1 MLRSLATKPKSR
13 HPIFTTIY
21 PQITPQDP
29 TLYTLTPECL
39 PSHPISTTSHPQ
51 ITPTGLVFW
60 QGRVKV
66 RSGLT
71 LPNTHKYWQPLRVG
85 LSKTSDVWRRM
96 NEIPTKKSK
105 KKPISSRIID
115 IVGHNCLSLSEL
127 FPVLNHSHR
136 LRKKK
141 FLTYNNE
148 SPNFKRQ

>member
-39 PSHPISTTSHPQ
+39 PSHPIFTTIHPQ

-71 LPNTHKYWQPLRVG
+71 LPNTHKHWQPLRVG
-85 LSKTSDVWRRM
+85 LSKTFDYR
-96 NEIPTKKSK
+96 
-105 KKPISSRIID
+105 
-115 IVGHNCLSLSEL
+115 HSLSST
-127 FPVLNHSHR
+127 H
-136 LRKKK
+136 
-141 FLTYNNE
+141 
-148 SPNFKRQ
+148 

>member
-39 PSHPISTTSHPQ
+39 PSHPIFTTTPPQ
-51 ITPTGLVFW
+51 ITPQDPILHTLTPECLPGRPISPTTRPQITPSGLVSW

-71 LPNTHKYWQPLRVG
+71 LPNAPPHWQPLRVG
-85 LSKTSDVWRRM
+85 LSKNIRL
-96 NEIPTKKSK
+96 PTLV
-105 KKPISSRIID
+105 IF
-115 IVGHNCLSLSEL
+115 NSLSDQ
-127 FPVLNHSHR
+127 P
-136 LRKKK
+136 
-141 FLTYNNE
+141 
-148 SPNFKRQ
+148 KRYL